1 MPYIPEAVPRLVF
14 VDRRRGGRVS
24 ASAAPRAALR
34 SSDARSAG
42 ASDLPS
48 AKTGSL
54 SAADGC
60 DVAAAGASGLRTK
73 DPRSVYRDEEVHVQG
88 GAGRVPQLGAGG
100 AARGGAGDPG
110 DAASGPLPD

>member
-34 SSDARSAG
+34 SSGASSAG

-73 DPRSVYRDEEVHVQG
+73 DPRSVIRDEEVHV
-88 GAGRVPQLGAGG
+88 
-100 AARGGAGDPG
+100 
-110 DAASGPLPD
+110 